1 METTTRRPVPA
12 LIRELL
18 DRPREFSFVQA
29 VRLLGSIGGQEGAGL
44 MHPEPEK
51 GIRFRPKLSLDFPPT
66 DLDDVEL
73 LDGGSGRYLVT
84 ATFLGLYGTSS
95 PLPAFYTEE
104 FFDDEYE
111 DIHSTRD
118 FLDIFH
124 TALYRLFFNTSTRY
138 HLPYKV
144 VEETDHAVIDRLY
157 SLLGFGTPELRKS
170 LPESYY
176 PLRHLGIFSQYPRS
190 AAALRCLVSDIIGEK
205 DVEIE
210 QCRPSRATIPIDQ
223 RCRLGKNANQLGRD
237 CYTGSTIASR
247 SGAFRI
253 EIGPIEPATFQ
264 RLLPGTTAA
273 AVLSQEVKLFI
284 DQPFTWDMALHV
296 RNDTAMKCRLGR
308 DIWNRLGVDAWIDG
322 PGSVPGTSTVLFRPN

>member
-1 METTTRRPVPA
+1 METTTRRSVPA

-29 VRLLGSIGGQEGAGL
+29 VRLLGSIGEREESGL
-44 MHPEPEK
+44 THANPEN
-51 GIRFRPKLSLDFPPT
+51 GLRFRPKLSLDFPPT
-66 DLDDVEL
+66 DLDTVEFI
-73 LDGGSGRYLVT
+73 DGKSDGYLVT
-84 ATFLGLYGTSS
+84 TTFLGLYGTSS

-104 FFDDEYE
+104 FFDDESE
-111 DIHSTRD
+111 DIHSARD
-118 FLDIFH
+118 FLDIIH
-124 TALYRLFFNTSTRY
+124 TAFYRLFFKTSTRY

-144 VEETDHAVIDRLY
+144 VEEMDRAVIDRLY
-157 SLLGFGTPELRKS
+157 SLLGFGSPELRKS

-210 QCRPSRATIPIDQ
+210 QCRPSRATIPPDQ
-223 RCRLGKNANQLGRD
+223 RCRLGKSANQLGRD
-237 CYTGSTIASR
+237 SYTGSTIATR

-273 AVLSQEVKLFI
+273 AVLSQEVNLFI

-296 RNDTAMKCRLGR
+296 RKDTSMKCRLGETT
-308 DIWNRLGVDAWIDG
+308 WNRLGVDAWMDG
-322 PGSVPGTSTVLFRPN
+322 PGSASGTSTVLFRPN